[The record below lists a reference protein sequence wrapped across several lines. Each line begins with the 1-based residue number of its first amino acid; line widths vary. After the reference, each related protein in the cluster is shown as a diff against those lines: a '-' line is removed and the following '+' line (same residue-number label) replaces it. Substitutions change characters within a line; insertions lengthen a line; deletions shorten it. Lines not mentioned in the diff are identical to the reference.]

1 VRKHFLSGIGLAVI
15 LLLLPECPPQ
25 HTLTVNVIGQGTV
38 ALDPTGGTY
47 SQGKT
52 VALNATPASG
62 WHFETWQGA
71 ASGTISWA
79 YIVMDAD
86 KLVTAVFEENPT
98 TTNGDSVRMVTF
110 NTRLLPEFLDDFCCV
125 EDNEWR
131 AERYAEAI
139 KKAGYDIVVLNEAF
153 DEDARDALVE
163 QLKYEFPSYVEKI
176 DYAGDF
182 PFPDLEDS
190 GLMMFS
196 RFPFEP
202 LPSDAYIGSQ
212 NPLFGKVTASNLGND
227 WGDQVATVVYEESEC
242 CSYDCRSAK
251 GAALVRVRNTA
262 TGRPLNIAFTHTQAS
277 YGDGDCQCEVD
288 ARESQ
293 LKKIKDMILGSLGN
307 DFDTQDTFL
316 FGDLNIDG
324 DQANLD
330 YDYSHNDGY
339 EAGNACTS
347 HCLWEWMVR
356 FGSPG
361 AFFHDQMVDSW
372 AFLQSPKQGGLY
384 DWNFDRGRTQGLP
397 LATERLDYVLWHAG
411 ERTAIQHLT
420 REEPLRQTSG
430 YWLSDHVGI
439 CADFNLWSE
448 YCNPLEA
455 RVPAMNTLIP
465 GNIAHPGSMQWFRID
480 EKGTYLFATVGAGI
494 QYDVYEQLDLTTPAS
509 SYYDET
515 GDIKIPGAVPI
526 TLEGARYC
534 LPEPPFYIRVYH
546 QDRQQTAQYKFAAHK
561 ANGASMDDAIALL
574 PSDDWYEYVMPAWT
588 AINEDDVVWFE
599 FHIEKTTTGQ
609 LQHLRFR
616 VVGDYSLDNAD
627 IQVRA
632 MDGTTVLNEA
642 TVVEPD
648 PDAPS
653 EMPNR
658 KRLIIERTDD
668 GLEEGRYYL
677 CVERQ
682 QVEPLGFFIGWDTD
696 LTVLHGQGVP
706 GAGPFMMF
714 CNQETDAGI
723 DDLDEIYMWVEADGV
738 AIIPFE
744 NRVYMGQFDDDYPAT
759 FEGIIP
765 IIRFVSNVKLTLRD
779 SELGEPW
786 YGGPDYFDYSIGAL
800 PRNQREAFYQSM
812 SAVDEDEAGEYTIS
826 YNLSRTL
833 LKEP

>member
-1 VRKHFLSGIGLAVI
+1 MKKLVLSGVGLAVVLLI
-15 LLLLPECPPQ
+15 LTGCPPK
-25 HTLTVNVIGQGTV
+25 HTLTLNVIGQGTV
-38 ALDPTGGTY
+38 ALQPPGGTY
-47 SQGKT
+47 GEGKS
-52 VALNATPASG
+52 VSLHATPASG

-71 ASGTISWA
+71 ATSTISWA
-79 YIVMDAD
+79 TVIMDGN
-86 KLVTAVFEENPT
+86 KTVTAVFAENPPA
-98 TTNGDSVRMVTF
+98 TNGDSVRMVTF

-139 KKAGYDIVVLNEAF
+139 KAAGYDIVVLNEAF
-153 DEDARDALVE
+153 DEDARDVFVE
-163 QLKYEFPSYVEKI
+163 QLKYEYPSYVEKI

-190 GLMMFS
+190 GLMLFS
-196 RFPFEP
+196 RFPFES
-202 LPSDAYIGSQ
+202 LPSDEYIGSS
-212 NPLFGKVTASNLGND
+212 NPLFGKVTASNLGGD
-227 WGDQVATVVYEESEC
+227 WGDQVATVVYQESEC

-251 GAALVRVRNTA
+251 GAALVRVRNPA
-262 TGRPLNIAFTHTQAS
+262 SGRILNIAFTHTQAS
-277 YGDGDCQCEVD
+277 YGDGDCQCEVN

-293 LKKIKDMILGSLGN
+293 LELIKNMIVGSLGD
-307 DFDTQDTFL
+307 DFNTQETFL

-347 HCLWEWMVR
+347 QCLWEWMGR
-356 FGSPG
+356 FGSSG

-411 ERTAIQHLT
+411 PRTAIQHLT
-420 REEPLRQTSG
+420 REEALRQNSG

-439 CADFNLWSE
+439 CADFNQWWD

-465 GNIAHPGSMQWFRID
+465 GIIKYPGTLQWFRID
-480 EKGTYLFATVGAGI
+480 EKGTYLFGTVGEGI
-494 QYDVYEQLDLTTPAS
+494 QYTVYEQLDLTTPAS

-515 GDIKIPGAVPI
+515 GDIHIPGAIPI
-526 TLEGARYC
+526 TIEGGKYC
-534 LPEPPFYIRVYH
+534 LPEPPFYILVSNE
-546 QDRQQTAQYKFAAHK
+546 DRQQTGDYKFAAHR

-574 PSDDWYEYVMPAWT
+574 PSDDLYEYVMPAWT
-588 AINEDDVVWFE
+588 AINAEDTVWFE
-599 FHIEKTTTGQ
+599 FHIEKTTTGRPQ
-609 LQHLRFR
+609 NLRFR
-616 VVGDYSLDNAD
+616 MVGFLTPDNAD
-627 IQVRA
+627 MEVRA
-632 MDGTTVLNEA
+632 EDGTTVLATATTPEA
-642 TVVEPD
+642 D

-653 EMPNR
+653 NWPTR
-658 KRLIIERTDD
+658 KRIAIELTDE
-668 GLEEGRYYL
+668 GLDEGRYYL
-677 CVERQ
+677 CVKRQ

-706 GAGPFMMF
+706 GAGPMMMY
-714 CNQETDAGI
+714 CVVETDAGI
-723 DDLDEIYMWVEADGV
+723 NDRDEIYLSVVADDV
-738 AIIPFE
+738 MIVDE
-744 NRVYMGQFDDDYPAT
+744 YYMGQFDDDYPAT
-759 FEGIIP
+759 FENVIP
-765 IIRFVSNVKLTLRD
+765 PLRFVSYLKITLRD
-779 SELGEPW
+779 SEDGEPW
-786 YGGPDYFDYSIGAL
+786 YGDDDFFYYNIGPL
-800 PRNQREAFYQSM
+800 PRNQREAFNQSI
-812 SAVDEDEAGEYTIS
+812 SAVDEDAAGEYIVS